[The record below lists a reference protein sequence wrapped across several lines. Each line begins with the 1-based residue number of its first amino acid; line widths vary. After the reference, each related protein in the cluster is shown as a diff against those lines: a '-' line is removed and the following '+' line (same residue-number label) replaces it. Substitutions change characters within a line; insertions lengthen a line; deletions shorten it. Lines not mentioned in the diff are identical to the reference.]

1 MNVDWLITFYTSLV
15 IFLGAIVHG
24 IAGFGLA
31 QVNMGLMP
39 LFRSVSSAAVINGI
53 TAVTSNFRVW
63 WSTRDDFD
71 IKSLL
76 KPLVGVLVGMP
87 LGLYIFRNLD
97 EDQAK
102 KIIGIIILI
111 AVGTIIAGKQTNI
124 LDRMFKNVTDKYN
137 TFFAIL
143 AGFLAGVLGGAVS
156 IPGPPMIVYGAFM
169 NTAGGWTGKK
179 TKSIFTA
186 FFGLVQLYRTSVVA
200 FSGGITSDLF
210 VEALIALPAMLLG
223 TYVGIKIFDRFSNEA
238 FNWILI
244 LALTANAIILLVQ

>member
-1 MNVDWLITFYTSLV
+1 MNIDWQVTFYTSLT

-24 IAGFGLA
+24 ITGFGLA

-63 WSTRDDFD
+63 WSTRDDFEL
-71 IKSLL
+71 KSLL
-76 KPLVGVLVGMP
+76 KPLAGVTVGMP

-97 EDQAK
+97 ENQAK
-102 KIIGIIILI
+102 TIVGIIILI
-111 AVGTIIAGKQTNI
+111 AVGTIITGKQTNI
-124 LDRMFKNVTDKYN
+124 LDRLFKNVTDKYH
-137 TFFAIL
+137 TFFSIL
-143 AGFLAGVLGGAVS
+143 AGFLAGILGGAVS
-156 IPGPPMIVYGAFM
+156 IPGPPMIVFGAFK
-169 NTAGGWTGKK
+169 NAAGDWTGKK

-186 FFGLVQLYRTSVVA
+186 FFGIVQLYRTSVVA
-200 FSGGITSDLF
+200 FNGGISGDLF
-210 VEALIALPAMLLG
+210 LEALIALPAMLLG

-244 LALTANAIILLVQ
+244 VALTANAIILLVQ